1 MARLA
6 DIAEKHQNWRSPLPS
21 FFISAFDDFNHA
33 RFWGLQRRGPVYMY
47 TIDTYKLPL
56 NGQWVFWLEKGNEYL
71 FVDKIPGDAIVAEQE
86 MKPAEPA
93 RKFTIIHRLSLYP
106 SVPHDD
112 SACL

>member
-1 MARLA
+1 
-6 DIAEKHQNWRSPLPS
+6 
-21 FFISAFDDFNHA
+21 
-33 RFWGLQRRGPVYMY
+33 MY

-93 RKFTIIHRLSLYP
+93 RKFTKIHRLSLYP